1 MWLRIVKRG
10 GRIAYQRRVL
20 GRYRKQAG
28 SLSANPIPMIEG
40 FLAVLAKAA
49 RNPDLTPAESGA
61 IEQQCVLQRAQ
72 LSLEKGRKAFLA
84 GDSETAIRELT
95 QANQHYKSAKL
106 AMVLLALRVAPQFLQ
121 ALYQWRD
128 RHIYKLKPEC

>member
-1 MWLRIVKRG
+1 M
-10 GRIAYQRRVL
+10 L

-28 SLSANPIPMIEG
+28 SLSADPIPMIVG

-49 RNPDLTPAESGA
+49 RDPGLTPAESGA
-61 IEQQCVLQRAQ
+61 IARQCVLQRAQ
-72 LSLEKGRKAFLA
+72 LSLEKGRKAFLT
-84 GDSETAIRELT
+84 GDSEMAIRELT
-95 QANQHYKSAKL
+95 QANLHFKSAKL
-106 AMVLLALRVAPQFLQ
+106 SMVLLALRVAPQFLQ